1 MLLSFFAIMNFSFLR
16 QTPVLLLFIAIM
28 VFLWGQMLPLTI
40 IQGCYT
46 ISIFFKDSL
55 LWVLPLAIASFIA
68 TTILGFREKAVL
80 FIGVLLIF
88 EGASNTLSV
97 IYAYGVGNLSQSI
110 IPFFPEQTAHITATT
125 LMPSW
130 SISAWRPAFWA
141 ADKAVF
147 FGVFL
152 GLWAAYGQSEMLSL
166 FLIKIRD
173 VSRFMFAKI
182 FMPLIPIY
190 VLGFLLQMNYS
201 GLLHQ
206 VMKSYSGVFILLI
219 CAISLYILGIFI
231 IAAGFE
237 KNRLGLIIRHIWP
250 TGVIAFSAMSSA
262 ATMPFTIAAAEK
274 NLQDPK
280 LAGLI
285 IPATTNIQQVGDCI
299 ANALLC
305 LVLLKTFG
313 KPLPEFG
320 AWIVFTS
327 VFVLA
332 RFTTVGILGGAIFIM
347 VPIYEQYLGFTPEM
361 VSLIIALNV
370 VLDPLITAANV
381 MANGGLCVVF
391 EKVWRRLV
399 PAVA

>member
-1 MLLSFFAIMNFSFLR
+1 MNFSFLR
-16 QTPVLLLFIAIM
+16 QTPVLLVFIALM
-28 VFLWGQMLPLTI
+28 VFLWGEMVPLTI
-40 IQGCYT
+40 IQWCYT

-68 TTILGFREKAVL
+68 TTILGFRQKAVF
-80 FIGVLLIF
+80 FIGVLLVF
-88 EGASNTLSV
+88 EGVSNTLSV
-97 IYAYGVGNLSQSI
+97 MYAYGVGNLSQSI
-110 IPFFPEQTAHITATT
+110 MPFFPEQTTDMLSATLT
-125 LMPSW
+125 PLW

-147 FGVFL
+147 LGVFL
-152 GLWAAYGQSEMLSL
+152 GLWATYGQSQTLSL
-166 FLIKIRD
+166 FLIKMRD
-173 VSRFMFAKI
+173 ISRFMFAKV

-190 VLGFLLQMNYS
+190 VLGFLLQMHYS
-201 GLLHQ
+201 GLLNQ
-206 VMKSYSGVFILLI
+206 VMKSYSGVFILLVI
-219 CAISLYILGIFI
+219 AISLYILGIFI
-231 IAAGFE
+231 VAAGFQ
-237 KNRLGLIIRHIWP
+237 KARLWKMIRHIWP

-274 NLQDPK
+274 NLHDPT

-313 KPLPEFG
+313 KPFPEFG

-370 VLDPLITAANV
+370 VLDPIITAANV

-391 EKVWRRLV
+391 EKIWRRFV
-399 PAVA
+399 PAVV